1 LSTADG
7 EVVFSV
13 LARVASEAVALAPAS
28 VGAVWIADEGARTLR
43 VGAVGGDAESLALT
57 VLAFGQ
63 GGVGWIAATRA
74 PIEVDD
80 VFLDLRFVGRHW
92 WRSHGLSSF
101 LGLPIVREDR
111 LLGVLAL
118 NGKGPLRLTAEERD
132 QLAGLVN
139 QAATALLGLRL
150 EVEKMQRTAVSASR
164 ATLETRLQFEELLVR
179 LSSTFVHLPS
189 DAVETAFETSLRQL
203 GRLLELDRVTLYRLS
218 RDAQEFVVAHS
229 WRAPGVGPV
238 PRLSVSQDFPWI
250 ISQLLREQ
258 TVAFSRPEELPLEA
272 VRDAETFRRRGVRSN
287 LAIPMV
293 AGARILGC
301 LACVTLTVERVW
313 SDELV
318 QRLRLV
324 GEIFANALA
333 QKEAD
338 ETVRESELMKSAILA
353 SLSSNVAVLNRDGRI
368 VTVNDGW
375 MRFARE
381 NGGPPEGGVGASYL
395 DVCRRVSGEDAPVA
409 AEALAGVEAVLNG
422 SSASFVL
429 EYLFRVSGVDRWFT
443 ISVVPLHVPK
453 GGAVVSHTEI
463 TERKRAE
470 LEAQQARQELAHFS
484 RVSTI
489 GELAASLA
497 HELNQPLTGAL
508 ANARAALRLL
518 ESTRPDVAEIRS
530 ILSDIVDDNKR
541 AAEVI
546 RRLRRLL
553 RKGEVQLSVLDLN
566 GLIRDVAKLLSSDA
580 IIRNIAVRLELDP
593 NPLFV
598 SGDAVQLQQVVLN
611 LLLNAMEAMAESSE
625 DGRTITVRTAN
636 TEANIVHV
644 SVQDA
649 GPGLREGTQQLV
661 FEPFYTT
668 KASGVGMGLAISK
681 SIIEAHG
688 GRIWATDNAT
698 AGATFHFSL
707 PLAGRRST

>member
-1 LSTADG
+1 MSTPDG
-7 EVVFSV
+7 EVVFAV
-13 LARVASEAVALAPAS
+13 LARVAREAVALAGAS
-28 VGAVWIADEGARTLR
+28 VCAVWIADEGARTLR
-43 VGAVGGDAESLALT
+43 VGAVGGNADSMALT

-80 VFLDLRFVGRHW
+80 VFADLRFVARHW
-92 WRSHGLSSF
+92 WRSHDLSSF
-101 LGLPIVREDR
+101 LGLPIVHEDR

-118 NGKGPLRLTAEERD
+118 NGKAPLRLTAEVRD

-150 EVEKMQRTAVSASR
+150 EAEEMQRRAISASR
-164 ATLETRLQFEELLVR
+164 AVLEMRQQFEELLVR
-179 LSSTFVHLPS
+179 LTSTFVHLPS
-189 DAVETAFETSLRQL
+189 HEVDTAFETSLRQL

-218 RDAQEFVVAHS
+218 RDTQEFVVAHS
-229 WRAPGVGPV
+229 WSAPGVAPL
-238 PRLSVSQDFPWI
+238 PRLNVSEDLPWV
-250 ISQLLREQ
+250 ISQLLHGQ
-258 TVAFSRPEELPLEA
+258 TVAFSRPEELPPEA

-293 AGARILGC
+293 AGARIVGC
-301 LACVTLTVERVW
+301 LACVTLTEERVW
-313 SDELV
+313 PDELV
-318 QRLRLV
+318 QRLHLV
-324 GEIFANALA
+324 AEIFANALA

-338 ETVRESELMKSAILA
+338 DAARESELMKSAILA
-353 SLSSNVAVLNRDGRI
+353 SLSSNVAVLDREGRI
-368 VTVNDGW
+368 ITVNDGW

-381 NGGPPEGGVGASYL
+381 NGGPPEAGVGASYL
-395 DVCRRVSGEDAPVA
+395 EVCRRVPGEDAPVA
-409 AEALAGVEAVLNG
+409 ADVLAGIAAVLNG
-422 SSASFVL
+422 SKANFVL
-429 EYLFRVSGVDRWFT
+429 EYVGRVPGGDRWYT
-443 ISVVPLHVPK
+443 ISVVPLHVSK

-497 HELNQPLTGAL
+497 HELNQPLSGAL
-508 ANARAALRLL
+508 ANARAALRML
-518 ESTRPDVAEIRS
+518 EATPPDLVEIRS
-530 ILSDIVDDNKR
+530 TLSDIVDDNKR

-546 RRLRRLL
+546 RRLRGLL
-553 RKGEVQLSVLDLN
+553 RKGEVRFSGLDLN

-580 IIRNIAVRLELDP
+580 VIRNIAVRLELDP

-598 SGDAVQLQQVVLN
+598 SADAVQIQQVVLN
-611 LLLNAMEAMAESSE
+611 LLLNAMEAMTGCAEN
-625 DGRTITVRTAN
+625 GRTITVRTEN
-636 TEANIVHV
+636 TELAVHV

-649 GPGLREGTQQLV
+649 GPGLGEGTQDLI

-668 KASGVGMGLAISK
+668 KPSGLGMGLAISK

-698 AGATFHFSL
+698 AGATFHFWLSL
-707 PLAGRRST
+707 AARRST

>member
-1 LSTADG
+1 LSTPDG
-7 EVVFSV
+7 EVVFAV
-13 LARVASEAVALAPAS
+13 LARVASEAVALAGAS
-28 VGAVWIADEGARTLR
+28 VCAVWIADEGARTLR
-43 VGAVGGDAESLALT
+43 VGAVGGDADSMALT

-63 GGVGWIAATRA
+63 GGVGWIAATRV

-80 VFLDLRFVGRHW
+80 VFADLRFVARHW

-101 LGLPIVREDR
+101 LGLPIVHEDR
-111 LLGVLAL
+111 LLGVLAV
-118 NGKGPLRLTAEERD
+118 NGKGPLRLTAEIRD

-150 EVEKMQRTAVSASR
+150 EVEEMQRRAVSASR
-164 ATLETRLQFEELLVR
+164 AALETRLQFEELLVR
-179 LSSTFVHLPS
+179 VSSTFVHLPS
-189 DAVETAFETSLRQL
+189 DQVETAFETSLRQL

-229 WRAPGVGPV
+229 WSAPGVGPV
-238 PRLSVSQDFPWI
+238 PRLSVSADFPWI
-250 ISQLLREQ
+250 ISQLLHGH
-258 TVAFSRPEELPLEA
+258 TVAFSRPEELPPEA
-272 VRDAETFRRRGVRSN
+272 VRDAETFRRRGVHSN

-293 AGARILGC
+293 AGARIVGC

-313 SDELV
+313 PDELV
-318 QRLRLV
+318 QPLRLV
-324 GEIFANALA
+324 AEIFANALA
-333 QKEAD
+333 HKEAED
-338 ETVRESELMKSAILA
+338 AARESELMKSAILA
-353 SLSSNVAVLNRDGRI
+353 SLSSNVAVLDREGRI
-368 VTVNDGW
+368 ITVNDGW

-381 NGGPPEGGVGASYL
+381 NGGPPEAGVGASYL
-395 DVCRRVSGEDAPVA
+395 EVCRRVTGEDAPVA
-409 AEALAGVEAVLNG
+409 ADVLAGIAAVLN
-422 SSASFVL
+422 ASKANFVL
-429 EYLFRVSGVDRWFT
+429 EYVCRVPGGDRWYT
-443 ISVVPLHVPK
+443 ISVVPLHVAK

-518 ESTRPDVAEIRS
+518 EATPPDLVEVRST
-530 ILSDIVDDNKR
+530 LSDIVDDNKR

-546 RRLRRLL
+546 RRLRGLL

-580 IIRNIAVRLELDP
+580 IIRSIAVRLELDP

-611 LLLNAMEAMAESSE
+611 LLLNAMEAMAECPA
-625 DGRTITVRTAN
+625 DGRMISVRTES
-636 TEANIVHV
+636 TEAETVHV

-649 GPGLREGTQQLV
+649 GPGLGEGTQDLI

-668 KASGVGMGLAISK
+668 KPSGVGMGLAISK

-698 AGATFHFSL
+698 AGATFHFWL
-707 PLAGRRST
+707 PLAARRST